1 MIRVTGTVGPWPV
14 DLNIELSDSDW
25 AGLKQAVPGVKV
37 IYQEATAKPAE
48 VPTSSASVRPAPTEA
63 LWQNALALV
72 KNAGQVSGPVLFEQL
87 EGLAGSP
94 AAGKRLLVRLRHCE
108 QVRVVSGGDAP
119 LYIWAEG

>member
-1 MIRVTGTVGPWPV
+1 MIRITGTVGPWPV

-25 AGLKQAVPGVKV
+25 AGVRAAVQGLEVMSHAAPAAPADVPADAVPARAG
-37 IYQEATAKPAE
+37 
-48 VPTSSASVRPAPTEA
+48 PTEA

-72 KNAGQVSGPVLFEQL
+72 KGAGQVSGPALFEQL

-119 LYIWAEG
+119 LYIWAG